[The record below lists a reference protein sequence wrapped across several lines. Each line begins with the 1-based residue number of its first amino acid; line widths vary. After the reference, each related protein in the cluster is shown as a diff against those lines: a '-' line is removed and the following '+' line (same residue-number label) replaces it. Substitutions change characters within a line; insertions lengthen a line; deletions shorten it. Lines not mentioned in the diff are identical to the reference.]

1 MSTQLLCACQ
11 EQQPAVSDKVHAG
24 VICYNQSDT
33 FLDELITCLKKS
45 SVTMEVRSLR
55 PL

>member
-33 FLDELITCLKKS
+33 FLDELITCFK
-45 SVTMEVRSLR
+45 VTMEVRSLR